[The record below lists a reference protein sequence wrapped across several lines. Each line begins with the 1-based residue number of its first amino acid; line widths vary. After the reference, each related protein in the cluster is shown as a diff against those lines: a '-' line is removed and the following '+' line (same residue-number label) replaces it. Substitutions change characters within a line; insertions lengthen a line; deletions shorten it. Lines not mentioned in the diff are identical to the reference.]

1 MHPLWRTARNKCTK
15 PRPSGRGFHLLHT
28 VSIFS
33 QLGLKFLGERAAES
47 YQFSRAGMGKAQAHR
62 VEALSRETGDSLF
75 PAVDGVTQNGVTNVG
90 EVDADLVGAP
100 CF

>member
-1 MHPLWRTARNKCTK
+1 MDK
-15 PRPSGRGFHLLHT
+15 
-28 VSIFS
+28 
-33 QLGLKFLGERAAES
+33 AET
-47 YQFSRAGMGKAQAHR
+47 HR
-62 VEALSRETGDSLF
+62 VETLTRETGDSLF